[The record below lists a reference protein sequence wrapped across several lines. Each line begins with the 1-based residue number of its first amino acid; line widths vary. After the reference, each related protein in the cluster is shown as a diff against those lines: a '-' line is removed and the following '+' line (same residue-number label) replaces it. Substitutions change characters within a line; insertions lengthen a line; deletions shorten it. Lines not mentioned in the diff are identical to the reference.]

1 MLLFVLFIAGTET
14 RIIPMYVNTSLSA
27 FGSDWLPNITW
38 PVSTWKTPRA
48 HCPPFTLRKKM
59 ADYQNNRGGWVTKV
73 KKQNWGEKKDGR
85 PQEKGL
91 EKLIRIKGEGD
102 KQNGRLYRNVLRAK
116 KQKRKTTKWKK
127 TWPTIKTKGVTRRK
141 GKKTE
146 THTKTTGKTF

>member
-1 MLLFVLFIAGTET
+1 MEG
-14 RIIPMYVNTSLSA
+14 
-27 FGSDWLPNITW
+27 GD
-38 PVSTWKTPRA
+38 
-48 HCPPFTLRKKM
+48 KM
-59 ADYQNNRGGWVTKV
+59 ADYQNNRGLGYKSS
-73 KKQNWGEKKDGR
+73 KAKLREKKDGR

-127 TWPTIKTKGVTRRK
+127 TWPTIKTKGVTRGK